1 MDKQATVYTDGSCH
15 TQLKVGAWVAIVL
28 AGNEKHTISGTVTDT
43 TNNAMEL
50 TAVIKAIEYIRE
62 KHPGINSVEMVADSQ
77 YVIGLTARREKLI
90 AVDFTSKK
98 GKELPNTA
106 LVKQFLNHTQSGNIQ
121 FIKIKA
127 HQKTSELTIYNIE
140 ADKLARKLVRDAVN
154 KTSA

>member
-1 MDKQATVYTDGSCH
+1 MDNQATIYTDGSCH

-28 AGNEKHTISGTVTDT
+28 TGNEKHTISGTATDT

-50 TAVIKAIEYIRE
+50 TAVIKAIEYIKE
-62 KHPGINSVEMVADSQ
+62 KHSGVNSIEMIADSQ

-106 LVKQFLNHTQSGNIQ
+106 LVKQFLSLTQSGNIH

-127 HQKTSELTIYNIE
+127 HQKANEQINYNIE
-140 ADKLARKLVRDAVN
+140 ADKLARKLVREAAAL
-154 KTSA
+154 SR